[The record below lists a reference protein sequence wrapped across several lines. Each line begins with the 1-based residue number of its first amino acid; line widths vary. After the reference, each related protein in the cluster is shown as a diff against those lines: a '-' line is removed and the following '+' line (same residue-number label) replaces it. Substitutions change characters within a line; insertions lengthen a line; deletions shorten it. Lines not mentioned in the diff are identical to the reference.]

1 MLQAKNETFV
11 QAAESD
17 LARDLAYAYY
27 YKVWSN
33 LIVTAVIPMGKLN
46 PALCTGDNFT
56 NDSNKELIFSYSRVD
71 FLQRKHFLSDEKIPK
86 GNAKF
91 KT

>member
-46 PALCTGDNFT
+46 LALWWQFYEWFKQRID
-56 NDSNKELIFSYSRVD
+56 L
-71 FLQRKHFLSDEKIPK
+71 FL
-86 GNAKF
+86 
-91 KT
+91 

>member
-1 MLQAKNETFV
+1 MLQAKNQTFV

-46 PALCTGDNFT
+46 LALW
-56 NDSNKELIFSYSRVD
+56 
-71 FLQRKHFLSDEKIPK
+71 
-86 GNAKF
+86 
-91 KT
+91 